1 MRGVAAQLAARPGR
15 VRHFRTWRRALAE
28 QRDVDREMRH
38 AWQAPPA
45 SAWTPPEDAPQRVRR
60 ATLERLFQAW
70 EARPG
75 AATLHDELPPS
86 EDGGDDMERHELPVD
101 APPLDQLPMPPDDW
115 IDDAANEAERG
126 GPEEAL
132 PSDIAALFL
141 ADPDAALE
149 AGAARRREEAP
160 EALAPETPVAPA
172 APTSHTPRRGVRDQ
186 YDWRLVA
193 VSQQGVAL
201 PGHTYTHL
209 VGPAWDADQWAWV
222 RRKPPQ
228 SLLLRAAH
236 RAARAVHRAP
246 HDPGHETS
254 AMRALTLGARQYQQ
268 HWRRVLSYERAHHED
283 ELHEQRSRP
292 LHELVA
298 LGLAVPGLMAFWQTG
313 RHFGRRVGVFKLP
326 GSRRLPRHKLQ
337 PGSVV
342 DLCPEDAPPDWL
354 RMARR
359 KASAVDAA
367 AETLAGGAP
376 GAPERVVRVPA
387 EVIDVTPT
395 QVRVRFSE
403 AWEHLD
409 LGLFERWRLDRGES
423 NVTNERTEAALD
435 AMLYEP
441 DDVVRAGTP
450 QRRYALAGTTLRDVL
465 TGQASVTGPG
475 LFAQD
480 QRIHSWCERYARA
493 RPVRVEGDPELGLN
507 RSQLRAVAMMLRERV
522 SLVQGPPGTGKTR
535 TLVQAVRLLKQHFQ
549 VPHPVLLAAHTNVAV
564 DNLVEGCVR
573 AGLTVV
579 RAGSST
585 AARASVADHTL
596 DAHLARHASAP
607 ALAEAEAA
615 LKESQATREALEAA
629 LRQGQADKA
638 MQERA
643 VRVRRAIAHL
653 TARCHVLR
661 QRMYA
666 DVLHRADVVCS
677 TAIAAGS
684 AQLNAID
691 FPLVFLDEGS
701 MATEPIALIPLMK
714 GCAQLA
720 LVGDH
725 KQLPPVLQSTAARR
739 AGLSTSLFERLIRG
753 DTVPGAAHAR
763 CAVPS
768 TMLDV
773 QFRMHPLLARF
784 PNVHFYDGALR
795 DAPSTE
801 SLGAYDSVFAAY
813 DAMDEPLPL
822 TLLTHAPVASS
833 SSAVG
838 AWTRTSGASP
848 YNPLQADLCLELV
861 CDLLERNPTLR
872 GADIGIVT
880 PYEAQVRLLQR
891 MLAAGESLAT
901 GGDAM
906 ASTVPQLSE
915 DALDTLAA
923 MDARRAS
930 ELSAIEVHT
939 VDGFEGREKPVMV
952 FSTVKASGGSVEGTA
967 ALHWARERPSEAA
980 AARLESLPR
989 ERGGFIGFLAD
1000 RRRMNVALTRAQR
1013 QLFVVGNLETLL
1025 CARLGDHGAEHI
1037 ECSDVHVVRKYARW
1051 LLAHGHVVD
1060 VQQVRDR
1067 QLEGWRRR

>member
-1 MRGVAAQLAARPGR
+1 MRKVAGLAQGP
-15 VRHFRTWRRALAE
+15 VRLFHTRRRLLAE

-38 AWQAPPA
+38 AWSAPPPGA
-45 SAWTPPEDAPQRVRR
+45 YVPGDEPPQRVRR
-60 ATLERLFQAW
+60 ATLERLFQQW
-70 EARPG
+70 DPK
-75 AATLHDELPPS
+75 
-86 EDGGDDMERHELPVD
+86 
-101 APPLDQLPMPPDDW
+101 PPLDDSVHNDMDMEERPVGEVPDLPRPPDDW
-115 IDDAANEAERG
+115 IDEVARTYDEDATPDDETAV
-126 GPEEAL
+126 P
-132 PSDIAALFL
+132 DDVAALFL
-141 ADPDAALE
+141 ADPEAAIE
-149 AGAARRREEAP
+149 VGAARQQDKRVAAVAVPPVRA
-160 EALAPETPVAPA
+160 VAPVREPSSRA
-172 APTSHTPRRGVRDQ
+172 ITRRGVRDM

-193 VSQQGVAL
+193 TSQQGVSL

-209 VGPAWDADQWAWV
+209 IGPAWEAEQWVWT
-222 RRKPPQ
+222 RRKPSQ

-236 RAARAVHRAP
+236 QAARAVDRPP
-246 HDPGHETS
+246 HYPGYDTS
-254 AMRALTLGARQYQQ
+254 AMRALTRSARQYQQ
-268 HWRRVLSYERAHHED
+268 HWRRVLSYERAHHEK

-292 LHELVA
+292 LDELVA
-298 LGLAVPGLMAFWQTG
+298 LGLTVPGLMAFWQAN
-313 RHFGRRVGVFKLP
+313 RHFGRRIGVFKLP
-326 GSRRLPRHKLQ
+326 GSRRLPRHKFQ
-337 PGSVV
+337 PGTVV
-342 DLCPEDAPPDWL
+342 DLCPEEAPADWL

-359 KASAVDAA
+359 RTGTRTVDDAA
-367 AETLAGGAP
+367 AATAAGYLAREHA
-376 GAPERVVRVPA
+376 ASDRTVRVPA

-403 AWEHLD
+403 SFEDLD
-409 LGLFERWRLDRGES
+409 LGRFERWRLDRGES
-423 NVTNERTEAALD
+423 NVANERTEAALD

-441 DDVVRAGTP
+441 DDAVRASTP
-450 QRRYALAGTTLRDVL
+450 QRRYALVGTTLRDVL
-465 TGQASVTGPG
+465 TGQATVSGPG

-480 QRIHSWCERYARA
+480 QRIHSWCERYARV
-493 RPVRVEGDPELGLN
+493 RPLRIEGDPELGLN
-507 RSQLRAVAMMLRERV
+507 ESQLRAVAMMLRERV

-585 AARASVADHTL
+585 AARASVAEHTL
-596 DAHLARHASAP
+596 DAHLARHP
-607 ALAEAEAA
+607 NAA
-615 LKESQATREALEAA
+615 LLSESERRLKECQAVRDALESASQHGPTDA
-629 LRQGQADKA
+629 A
-638 MQERA
+638 MQERI
-643 VRVRRAIAHL
+643 VRARRSVAHL

-666 DVLHRADVVCS
+666 DVLHRADVVCT

-684 AQLNAID
+684 AQLAAID
-691 FPLVFLDEGS
+691 FPIVFMDEGS

-725 KQLPPVLQSTAARR
+725 KQLPPVLQSAEARR

-753 DTVPGAAHAR
+753 DTVPGSASPH

-784 PNVHFYDGALR
+784 PNVHFYEGALR

-801 SLGAYDSVFAAY
+801 VLRPYDSVFAAY
-813 DAMDEPLPL
+813 DAAHEPLPL
-822 TLLTHAPVASS
+822 TLVTHAPVPPSNA
-833 SSAVG
+833 AVG
-838 AWTRTSGASP
+838 LRMRSSGVSP
-848 YNPLQADLCLELV
+848 YSQRQADLCLELV
-861 CDLLERNPTLR
+861 CDLLERNSALR

-891 MLAAGESLAT
+891 MLAAGESLAA
-901 GGDAM
+901 GGSAL

-923 MDARRAS
+923 MDPRRMG
-930 ELSAIEVHT
+930 ELSHIEVHT
-939 VDGFEGREKPVMV
+939 VDGFEGREKSVMV
-952 FSTVKASGGSVEGTA
+952 FSTVKASGGSVKGTA

-980 AARLESLPR
+980 AARLEEVPGT
-989 ERGGFIGFLAD
+989 RGGYIGFLAD

-1025 CARLGDHGAEHI
+1025 CARLGDSGADHI

-1051 LLAHGHVVD
+1051 LLAHGHVLD
-1060 VQQVRDR
+1060 EQQVRDR
-1067 QLEGWRRR
+1067 QLSGWRRR

>member
-1 MRGVAAQLAARPGR
+1 MRSVAAPLARLGR
-15 VRHFRTWRRALAE
+15 VRHFRTWRRVLAE

-38 AWQAPPA
+38 AWQAPPPG
-45 SAWTPPEDAPQRVRR
+45 AWPPPDETPQRVRR

-70 EARPG
+70 ESQPEQVVA
-75 AATLHDELPPS
+75 HDEEPQD
-86 EDGGDDMERHELPVD
+86 DGAQYERPID
-101 APPLDQLPMPPDDW
+101 APLPDRLPTPPDDW
-115 IDDAANEAERG
+115 IDEAADEAERW
-126 GPEEAL
+126 GPDEAL
-132 PSDIAALFL
+132 PDDVAALFL
-141 ADPDAALE
+141 ADPEAALD
-149 AGAARRREEAP
+149 AGAPRRQ
-160 EALAPETPVAPA
+160 ETPKALETARPAPLTHA
-172 APTSHTPRRGVRDQ
+172 PRRSVRDW

-209 VGPAWDADQWAWV
+209 VGPAWDADEWVWA
-222 RRKPPQ
+222 RRKPSQ

-236 RAARAVHRAP
+236 RAARAVQRAYY
-246 HDPGHETS
+246 PGHDTS
-254 AMRALTLGARQYQQ
+254 AMRALALGARQYQQ

-283 ELHEQRSRP
+283 ELHEQRARP
-292 LHELVA
+292 VHELVA
-298 LGLAVPGLMAFWQTG
+298 LGLTVPGLMAFWQKD

-326 GSRRLPRHKLQ
+326 GSGRLPRHKFQ
-337 PGSVV
+337 RGTVV
-342 DLCPEDAPPDWL
+342 DLCPEDAPRDWL
-354 RMARR
+354 RVARR
-359 KASAVDAA
+359 RASAVDAA
-367 AETLAGGAP
+367 AEALAGGAP
-376 GAPERVVRVPA
+376 TAERVARVPA

-403 AWEHLD
+403 AHEDLD
-409 LGLFERWRLDRGES
+409 LGCFERWRLDRGES

-441 DDVVRAGTP
+441 DDVVRASTP
-450 QRRYALAGTTLRDVL
+450 QRRYALAGTALRDVL
-465 TGQASVTGPG
+465 TGQDPVAGPG
-475 LFAQD
+475 LFAED

-493 RPVRVEGDPELGLN
+493 RPLRVEGDPELGLN
-507 RSQLRAVAMMLRERV
+507 QSQLRAVAMMLRERV

-585 AARASVADHTL
+585 AARASVAEHTL
-596 DAHLARHASAP
+596 EAHLARHASAP
-607 ALAEAEAA
+607 LLAEAEAK
-615 LKESQATREALEAA
+615 LKECQATRDALEAA
-629 LRQGQADKA
+629 LRSGEADKA
-638 MQERA
+638 MQERV
-643 VRVRRAIAHL
+643 VRVRRAISHL

-684 AQLNAID
+684 AQLGAID
-691 FPLVFLDEGS
+691 FPLVFFDEGS

-725 KQLPPVLQSTAARR
+725 KQLPPVLQSAEARR
-739 AGLSTSLFERLIRG
+739 AGLSTSLFERLIHG
-753 DTVPGAAHAR
+753 DTVPGAVHAR

-801 SLGAYDSVFAAY
+801 SLGAFHSVFSAY
-813 DAMDEPLPL
+813 DGMDEPLPL

-838 AWTRTSGASP
+838 LQTRTSGASP
-848 YNPLQADLCLELV
+848 YSALQADLCLELV
-861 CDLLERNPTLR
+861 CDLLERNPALR

-880 PYEAQVRLLQR
+880 PYEAQVRLMQR
-891 MLAAGESLAT
+891 LLAAGEAM
-901 GGDAM
+901 GGGNAL

-915 DALDTLAA
+915 DALDTLSA
-923 MDARRAS
+923 MDPRRAG
-930 ELSAIEVHT
+930 ELGAIEVHT

-980 AARLESLPR
+980 AARLEAMPGA
-989 ERGGFIGFLAD
+989 RGGYIGFLAD

-1025 CARLGDHGAEHI
+1025 CARLGDHGREHI
-1037 ECSDVHVVRKYARW
+1037 ECTDVHVVRKYARW

-1060 VQQVRDR
+1060 VQQVRER
-1067 QLEGWRRR
+1067 QWGGWRRG

>member
-1 MRGVAAQLAARPGR
+1 MRSVAAQLARPGR
-15 VRHFRTWRRALAE
+15 VRHFRTWRRVLAE

-38 AWQAPPA
+38 AWHAPPPG
-45 SAWTPPEDAPQRVRR
+45 AWLPPDETPQRVRR
-60 ATLERLFQAW
+60 ATLERLFHAW
-70 EARPG
+70 ESQPVQ
-75 AATLHDELPPS
+75 DDPPQ
-86 EDGGDDMERHELPVD
+86 DDVGEYERLVD
-101 APPLDQLPMPPDDW
+101 APPPDTLPAPPDDW
-115 IDDAANEAERG
+115 IDEAADEAERW

-132 PSDIAALFL
+132 PDDVAALFL
-141 ADPDAALE
+141 TDPEAALE
-149 AGAARRREEAP
+149 AGARQQEAP
-160 EALAPETPVAPA
+160 KALETAPA
-172 APTSHTPRRGVRDQ
+172 AAHAPRRSVRDW

-209 VGPAWDADQWAWV
+209 VGPAWDADQWVWV
-222 RRKPPQ
+222 RRKPSQ

-236 RAARAVHRAP
+236 RAARAVHRS
-246 HDPGHETS
+246 HYPGHDTG
-254 AMRALTLGARQYQQ
+254 AMRALALGARQYQQ
-268 HWRRVLSYERAHHED
+268 HWRRVLAYERAHHED
-283 ELHEQRSRP
+283 ELHEQRARP
-292 LHELVA
+292 MHELVA
-298 LGLAVPGLMAFWQTG
+298 LGLTVPGLMAFWQAG

-326 GSRRLPRHKLQ
+326 GSRRLPRHKFQ
-337 PGSVV
+337 PGTVV
-342 DLCPEDAPPDWL
+342 DLCPEEAPHDWL
-354 RMARR
+354 RVARH

-367 AETLAGGAP
+367 AEALAGGAP
-376 GAPERVVRVPA
+376 ATERVARVPA

-395 QVRVRFSE
+395 QVRVRFGE
-403 AWEHLD
+403 AHEDLD
-409 LGLFERWRLDRGES
+409 LGRFERWRLDRGES

-441 DDVVRAGTP
+441 DDVVRASTS
-450 QRRYALAGTTLRDVL
+450 QRRYALAGTALRDVL
-465 TGQASVTGPG
+465 TGQGAAGGPG

-493 RPVRVEGDPELGLN
+493 RPLRMEGDPELGLN
-507 RSQLRAVAMMLRERV
+507 QSQLRAVAMMLRERV

-585 AARASVADHTL
+585 AARASVAEHTL

-607 ALAEAEAA
+607 ALAEAEAQ
-615 LKESQATREALEAA
+615 LKECQATRDALQAA
-629 LRQGQADKA
+629 LRSGEADKGV
-638 MQERA
+638 QERV
-643 VRVRRAIAHL
+643 VRVRRAIGHL

-666 DVLHRADVVCS
+666 DVLHRADVVCA

-684 AQLNAID
+684 AQLSGID

-725 KQLPPVLQSTAARR
+725 KQLPPVLQSAEARR

-784 PNVHFYDGALR
+784 PNVHFYEGALR

-801 SLGAYDSVFAAY
+801 SLSAYHSVFSAYDS
-813 DAMDEPLPL
+813 MDEPMPL
-822 TLLTHAPVASS
+822 TLLTHAPVATSS
-833 SSAVG
+833 SVG
-838 AWTRTSGASP
+838 LRTRTNGASP
-848 YNPLQADLCLELV
+848 YSALQADLCLELV
-861 CDLLERNPTLR
+861 CDLLERNAALR
-872 GADIGIVT
+872 GVDIGIVT

-891 MLAAGESLAT
+891 LLAAGEAM
-901 GGDAM
+901 GGGNAL

-915 DALDTLAA
+915 DALDTLSA
-923 MDARRAS
+923 MDPRRAG
-930 ELSAIEVHT
+930 ELGAIEVHT
-939 VDGFEGREKPVMV
+939 VDGFEGREKPVMI
-952 FSTVKASGGSVEGTA
+952 FSTVKAGGGSVEGTA

-980 AARLESLPR
+980 AARLEAMPGG
-989 ERGGFIGFLAD
+989 RGGFIGFLAD

-1025 CARLGDHGAEHI
+1025 CARLGNYGADHI

-1060 VQQVRDR
+1060 VQQVRER
-1067 QLEGWRRR
+1067 QWGGWRHR